1 MKMTRRMSWQEYSN
15 HPQVKPLV
23 ESKGIAYVR
32 DLYLLEF
39 KRAEFY
45 DPIFPSATPAQGQG
59 TALTI
64 TGNTAEVSR
73 FTWTSGLTN
82 GITGSNHPLSASI
95 DGFYV
100 DVTGYNNTTDYS
112 LGWSQSFKTFRFY
125 LTSGSSQTYT
135 VPSSIAG
142 VVTASYSRT
151 ETVNVTGSL
160 INKWKDAITNQSATA
175 VVGGFTNTIAP
186 ADLFSATVAAGSG
199 SITFTN
205 DYKSSVPA
213 ISTNISSGTGSVA
226 TITNG
231 LDQFMFVAES
241 PVFDATTDT
250 GYSGLIRVPS

>member
-15 HPQVKPLV
+15 HPQVKPLI
-23 ESKGIAYVR
+23 ESKGLAYVR

-45 DPIFPSATPAQGQG
+45 DPIFPVATPAQGQAN
-59 TALTI
+59 ALTI

-73 FTWTSGLTN
+73 FTWASGLTN
-82 GITGSNHPLSASI
+82 TITGSNHPLSASI

-100 DVTGYNNTTDYS
+100 DITGYNGATDYS
-112 LGWSQSFKTFRFY
+112 INWKQSFKTFRFY

-135 VPSSIAG
+135 VPGNIVG
-142 VVTASYSRT
+142 VVTASFSWT
-151 ETVNVTGSL
+151 ETTNVTGSL
-160 INKWKDAITNQSATA
+160 IHKWKTAIDNQSATA
-175 VVGGFTNTIAP
+175 VVAGFTNTIAP
-186 ADLFSATVAAGSG
+186 ASLFSATVADGSG

-205 DYKSSVPA
+205 DYKASVPA
-213 ISTNISSGTGSVA
+213 ISTNITSGTGSVA

-231 LDQFMFVAES
+231 LDQFKFVADS
-241 PVFDATTDT
+241 PVFDATTST

>member
-1 MKMTRRMSWQEYSN
+1 MTRRMSWQEYSN

-73 FTWTSGLTN
+73 FTWAAGLTN
-82 GITGSNHPLSASI
+82 DITGSNHPLSASI

-112 LGWSQSFKTFRFY
+112 LNWNQSFKTFRFY

-135 VPSSIAG
+135 VPGNIAG
-142 VVTASYSRT
+142 VVTASYSRI
-151 ETVNVTGSL
+151 ETVNITGSL
-160 INKWKDAITNQSATA
+160 INKWKDAVTNQSATA
-175 VVGGFTNTIAP
+175 VVAGFTNTIAP

-205 DYKSSVPA
+205 DYKASVPA
-213 ISTNISSGTGSVA
+213 ISTNITSGTGSVA

-231 LDQFMFVAES
+231 LDQFKFLTNS
-241 PVFDATTDT
+241 PVFDAITST